1 MKAYSIGRDESCD
14 IVIDDNE
21 SLVSRKHAL
30 LKVFLTGKM
39 ELVDMSSNGT
49 FVNGHAIARNKPY
62 PVTRKDVI
70 TFARVKQLDWKL
82 VPDYRKRIILCAA
95 ALLLAIVVILA
106 VTLWTGSKPNAR
118 ENTTIGSPMPSVPEK
133 TGSRDST
140 TKKQKDAEEQ
150 EEMSMKEI
158 QEMLRK
164 TSSKS
169 KKSKTNKD
177 RKEDTTDNEDSKNEK
192 TDAGAKQ
199 NQDKSSST
207 DKKNESEE
215 VHDAIEL

>member
-14 IVIDDNE
+14 IVIDDSE

-70 TFARVKQLDWKL
+70 TFARVKQLDWNL
-82 VPDYRKRIILCAA
+82 VPNYRRRIILCAV
-95 ALLLAIVVILA
+95 ALLIVIAAILAIA
-106 VTLWTGSKPNAR
+106 LWPESKQSTQAPPTS
-118 ENTTIGSPMPSVPEK
+118 ESPVPSVSDK
-133 TGSRDST
+133 TGLRDST
-140 TKKQKDAEEQ
+140 RKKENAAEDDEDL
-150 EEMSMKEI
+150 SMEEI

-164 TSSKS
+164 SAPKPKHHKDKADDTKDSKD
-169 KKSKTNKD
+169 KKDGKTNS
-177 RKEDTTDNEDSKNEK
+177 KEKP
-192 TDAGAKQ
+192 
-199 NQDKSSST
+199 NQDKPSST
-207 DKKNESEE
+207 GKQDENNG
-215 VHDAIEL
+215 VNDAID

>member
-14 IVIDDNE
+14 IVIDDSE

-62 PVTRKDVI
+62 PVTRKDVVS
-70 TFARVKQLDWKL
+70 FARVKQLDWKL
-82 VPDYRKRIILCAA
+82 VPDYRRRIILFAS
-95 ALLLAIVVILA
+95 ALLIVIAAILAIA
-106 VTLWTGSKPNAR
+106 LWPNSKPAP
-118 ENTTIGSPMPSVPEK
+118 IGGTPSESPAPTVSDK

-140 TKKQKDAEEQ
+140 RKKQDATTEDEDV
-150 EEMSMKEI
+150 SMEEI

-164 TSSKS
+164 SSPKP
-169 KKSKTNKD
+169 KQHKDKADDTKDNKD
-177 RKEDTTDNEDSKNEK
+177 KKDDKTDSKEK
-192 TDAGAKQ
+192 P

-207 DKKNESEE
+207 SDQK
-215 VHDAIEL
+215 DATGDGGAIY